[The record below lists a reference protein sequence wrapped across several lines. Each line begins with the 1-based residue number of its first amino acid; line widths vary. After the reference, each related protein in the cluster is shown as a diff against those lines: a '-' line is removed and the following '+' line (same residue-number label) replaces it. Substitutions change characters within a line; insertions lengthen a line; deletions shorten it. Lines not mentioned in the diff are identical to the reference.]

1 MTYQIGSNGSIH
13 AEPCGHANI
22 VKVLSGGYATI
33 EDAIRIASQDFDKVR
48 IVPCAKKMERAELLA
63 REAAWASYRNMLDNP
78 FGSAGRGEKW
88 SAKEKAEALD
98 APLDDAFEVL
108 ESDYPETTAA
118 VNPDATPKRTLAV
131 LVQVTVTVDLDA
143 WEIAYGTSD
152 PKTIRNEVKYSA
164 LSALGPEGGV
174 FAADAGIVDAKLW
187 GVK

>member
-1 MTYQIGSNGSIH
+1 MPRNPSTGRF
-13 AEPCGHANI
+13 AP
-22 VKVLSGGYATI
+22 KVA
-33 EDAIRIASQDFDKVR
+33 
-48 IVPCAKKMERAELLA
+48 
-63 REAAWASYRNMLDNP
+63 
-78 FGSAGRGEKW
+78 
-88 SAKEKAEALD
+88 
-98 APLDDAFEVL
+98 
-108 ESDYPETTAA
+108 
-118 VNPDATPKRTLAV
+118 PKRTLAV